1 MFATIWKNKSNSWD
15 KYNEQYNN
23 LELIFTDDF
32 HDRYF
37 ILDKEIVYHCGTI
50 INKIG
55 NKKFM
60 YLRTNVWYN

>member
-37 ILDKEIVYHCGTI
+37 ILDKEIVYHCGTS